1 MTLSPGTRLGPYEI
15 QSPLGA
21 GGMGEVYRAHDTKLG
36 RDVAVKVLPE
46 RMSGDADALARF
58 EREARAV
65 AALNHPNILG
75 IYDFGREGAVAYAAM
90 ELLEGE
96 SLRDRLEAGAIP
108 VRKAIDYAHQI
119 AIGLA
124 AAHERGIVHRDL
136 KPENVFLTRDGRV
149 KILDF
154 GLAKRIGPA
163 AAEEDATS
171 NPTLSQQ
178 TDPGTVMGTVGYMSP
193 EQVRGL
199 AVDARSD
206 LFAFGAIL
214 YEMLS
219 GRRAFRRDTASDTMS
234 AILRDEPPELAESG
248 RKIPPAL
255 DRIVR
260 HSLEKNPAERFH
272 SARDIAF
279 DLEAVGGDSTSGAV
293 PVSGKG
299 PAARFPAATLVLAAA
314 VALAAGALLDRLLR
328 RSPDAALVA
337 VRPLTHSGR
346 DLFPAVSP
354 DGKTIAFTSF
364 RDGTPRIWLKQIATG
379 DEVALTAGSDFDP
392 RFSPDGAQVLFLH
405 GALPLAIPVTST
417 DADLFRIP
425 LIGGTPRKIA
435 VRTGDA
441 DWSPDGKTI
450 AFVRV
455 NGAPASSTL
464 SVVGSDGGD
473 PKEIYRAAGRLLRWP
488 RFSPDGKTI
497 AVSSYPALAGGSRID
512 FVASDGA
519 SHRTLPVTPSLGL
532 ISSVAWDRSSRT
544 LHFAQ
549 ALQARYGGSRLVRE
563 DARSGAAKP
572 LLWLPF
578 EVESLDSLADGILVA
593 DGATARQNLAEI
605 DLADPAKPPKWLT
618 RGTSADR
625 QPVFSPDGEWVAFSS
640 NRSGNLDIW
649 EVSTKSGAIRRLTE
663 NASDDWDP
671 GFTHDGRLI
680 WSSAGT
686 GHLEIW
692 QADADGS
699 SPRALTRQAA
709 DSENPTE
716 TRDGWI
722 YYALTSSPHDGL
734 WKTKADGSGETRVAS
749 CVNVPEISPDG
760 RWVACP
766 DLNVGPIRVIRAADG
781 AVIPF
786 TIDVPHSRTTD
797 TQMGRARWSSDGK
810 TIYFIGQD
818 DNGVNGIFAQDFDPE
833 KKDTSATRR
842 KVAGFDPNVEA
853 ESFAISPDGR
863 RLVVAFLERLYGIST
878 IEGVPGVERGNR
890 NP

>member
-1 MTLSPGTRLGPYEI
+1 MTLAAGIRLGPYEVV
-15 QSPLGA
+15 SPLGS
-21 GGMGEVYRAHDTKLG
+21 GGMGEVYRAHDGKLG

-46 RMSGDADALARF
+46 RMAEDADALARF

-75 IYDFGREGAVAYAAM
+75 IYDFGREGTVVYAAM

-108 VRKAIDYAHQI
+108 LRKAIDYAHQM
-119 AIGLA
+119 ASGLA

-154 GLAKRIGPA
+154 GLAKKISRA
-163 AAEEDATS
+163 AAEDGTS
-171 NPTLSQQ
+171 AQTESRQ

-199 AVDARSD
+199 AVDHRSD

-214 YEMLS
+214 HEMLS
-219 GRRAFRRDTASDTMS
+219 GKRAFRRETASDTMS
-234 AILRDEPPELAESG
+234 AILRDDPPELLESG
-248 RKIPPAL
+248 RNIPPAL

-260 HSLEKNPAERFH
+260 HCLEKNPAERFQ
-272 SARDIAF
+272 SARDVAF
-279 DLEAVGGDSTSGAV
+279 DLEAMGTASSTGAARAASSPGRRV
-293 PVSGKG
+293 RMG
-299 PAARFPAATLVLAAA
+299 PAWMAAIAAA
-314 VALAAGALLDRLLR
+314 ALGAGALLDRAIR
-328 RSPDAALVA
+328 RPPEPPFAAI
-337 VRPLTHSGR
+337 RPLTHSGR

-364 RDGTPRIWLKQIATG
+364 RDGTPRIWLKQLATG

-392 RFSPDGAQVLFLH
+392 RFSADGAQVLFLH
-405 GALPLAIPVTST
+405 GALPLAIPVSST

-425 LIGGTPRKIA
+425 VIGGTPRKIA

-455 NGAPASSTL
+455 NGTPPSSTL
-464 SVVGSDGGD
+464 SIVGSDGGD
-473 PKEIYRAAGRLLRWP
+473 PREIYRIAGRLLRWP

-497 AVSSYPALAGGSRID
+497 AVSSYPSLAGGSRID

-519 SHRTLPVTPSLGL
+519 SHRTLPVPPSLGL
-532 ISSVAWDRSSRT
+532 ISSVAWDRSSRS

-563 DARSGAAKP
+563 DVRSGAAKP

-593 DGATARQNLAEI
+593 DGATARQNLAAI
-605 DLADPAKPPKWLT
+605 DLADPGKPPKWLT

-663 NASDDWDP
+663 DASDDWDP

-699 SPRALTRQAA
+699 SPRAVTRQVA

-734 WKTKADGSGETRVAS
+734 WKTKADGTAETRVAS
-749 CVNVPEISPDG
+749 CVNIPEISPDG
-760 RWVACP
+760 QWIACP

-786 TIDVPHSRTTD
+786 TINVPHSRTTD
-797 TQMGRARWSSDGK
+797 TQMGRARWSNDGK
-810 TIYFIGQD
+810 KIYFIGQD
-818 DNGVNGIFAQDFDPE
+818 ENGVNGIFEQEFDPV

-842 KVAGFDPNVEA
+842 KVAGFDPNLEA
-853 ESFAISPDGR
+853 ESFAVSPDGQ

-878 IEGVPGVERGNR
+878 IEGVASSRKLR
-890 NP
+890 

>member
-21 GGMGEVYRAHDTKLG
+21 GGMGEVYRAHDGKLG
-36 RDVAVKVLPE
+36 RDVAIKVLPE
-46 RMSGDADALARF
+46 RMAEDADALARF

-75 IYDFGREGAVAYAAM
+75 IYDFGREGGIAYAAM

-96 SLRDRLEAGAIP
+96 SLRDRIEAGAIP
-108 VRKAIDYAHQI
+108 VRKAVDYAHQM

-136 KPENVFLTRDGRV
+136 KPENVFLTSDGRV

-154 GLAKRIGPA
+154 GLAKRIGGA
-163 AAEEDATS
+163 AGEDTTS
-171 NPTLSQQ
+171 APTLSQQ

-193 EQVRGL
+193 EQVRGFP
-199 AVDARSD
+199 VDARSD
-206 LFAFGAIL
+206 VFAFGAIL

-219 GRRAFRRDTASDTMS
+219 GERAFRRDTASDTMS
-234 AILRDEPPELAESG
+234 AILRDDPPELLESG
-248 RKIPPAL
+248 RNIPPAL

-260 HSLEKNPAERFH
+260 HCLEKNPAERFH

-279 DLEAVGGDSTSGAV
+279 DLEAVGAASTSGATRPGTLPGRRV
-293 PVSGKG
+293 RMS
-299 PAARFPAATLVLAAA
+299 PALIAAVAAA
-314 VALAAGALLDRLLR
+314 ALAAGALLDRAIR
-328 RSPDAALVA
+328 RPPEPALVA
-337 VRPLTHSGR
+337 IRPLTHSGR

-364 RDGTPRIWLKQIATG
+364 RDGTPRIWLKQLATG
-379 DEVALTAGSDFDP
+379 DEVALTSGSDFDP
-392 RFSPDGAQVLFLH
+392 RFSPDGAQVLYLH

-417 DADLFRIP
+417 DNELYRIP
-425 LIGGTPRKIA
+425 VIGGTPRKIA

-455 NGAPASSTL
+455 NGVPASSTL
-464 SVVGSDGGD
+464 SVVGGDGGE
-473 PKEIYRAAGRLLRWP
+473 PKEIYRVSGRLLRWP

-519 SHRTLPVTPSLGL
+519 SHRTLPVPPSLGL
-532 ISSVAWDRSSRT
+532 ISSVVWDASSRN

-563 DARSGAAKP
+563 DARSGTAKP
-572 LLWLPF
+572 LVWLPF
-578 EVESLDSLADGILVA
+578 EVESLDSLADGRLVA

-605 DLADPAKPPKWLT
+605 DLSDPAKPPKWLT

-663 NASDDWDP
+663 DDADDWDP

-680 WSSAGT
+680 WSSART

-699 SPRALTRQAA
+699 SPRAVTRQASDA
-709 DSENPTE
+709 ENPTE
-716 TRDGWI
+716 TKDGWI

-734 WKTKADGSGETRVAS
+734 WKAKADGSGETRVGA
-749 CVNVPEISPDG
+749 CVNVPEVSPDG
-760 RWVACP
+760 RWIACP
-766 DLNVGPIRVIRAADG
+766 DLNVGPIRVIRASDG
-781 AVIPF
+781 AVVPF
-786 TIDVPHSRTTD
+786 TADVARPRTTD
-797 TQMGRARWSSDGK
+797 TQMGRARWSIDGK
-810 TIYFIGQD
+810 RLYFLGQD
-818 DNGVNGIFAQDFDPE
+818 ENGINGIFVQDFDPE

-842 KVAGFDPNVEA
+842 KVAGFDPNLEA
-853 ESFAISPDGR
+853 ESFAISPDGK

-878 IEGVPGVERGNR
+878 IEGVPGVTKGVARR
-890 NP
+890 